1 MTSIAVNDFPS
12 VGESLQPLPASP
24 IDPRVAPP
32 IFEDRWDVAGFKPSH
47 NWRGKRSLEIMH
59 PLRHN
64 GGDDETGVLVLDLDD
79 IAPASAH
86 SGHSALGHIHAAS
99 FALGIVGVGLA
110 WGLGAYPAFKQMF
123 ESRSVL
129 KELKEDDTTVNDKL
143 ADAEAGHPA
152 IYRQVVKNAKAALRL
167 NQANRRLEYVKGT
180 FAGAIAGTGMTVI
193 GGAIILGPE
202 MFGALSATSAAIA
215 APLLTI
221 GSVLVPIFCAG
232 MVGYEGYRT
241 WRATQVYRHSS
252 VLARHQLTG
261 TENRALDLLHGRL
274 NRIRNHALANSASYI
289 GLAVGAPLT
298 SFVGPI
304 GLAVLL
310 PGVVG
315 LVVAGYYHSKHLHY
329 SEQLSPEQRL
339 RLGNKH
345 EIANRVVL
353 ADEEYRLLK
362 QLKAQKRLLYPYA
375 EESPPPVR
383 QCVLGINAL
392 RKLGGKH
399 LAYEPAEITVH
410 TYLERQ
416 AELEV
421 SFYQN
426 QGLALH
432 AATQQ
437 AARGGVLE
445 EGPVARALAGQGE
458 HLTAALRHA
467 QHDAGELREEAAA
480 FACLDRATWMFS
492 VCRFLVRKSL
502 FPDVA
507 KAALDDADLEA
518 MLMATGIAW
527 EDAGESESEAAGEVH
542 VDANALVLAMADTS
556 GMSQEQQ
563 LWLQQAWARH
573 TQDILFKL
581 EKTRAKYRRHELLDI
596 LGQRIESHAKGHDA
610 EDAAEATT

>member
-1 MTSIAVNDFPS
+1 MTPLAVNDFPS

-24 IDPRVAPP
+24 IDPRVSPLV
-32 IFEDRWDVAGFKPSH
+32 FEDRWDVAGFRPSH
-47 NWRGKRSLEIMH
+47 NWRGKRSLEIVH

-79 IAPASAH
+79 IAPASSH
-86 SGHSALGHIHAAS
+86 SGSSGVVGHIVGGS
-99 FALGIVGVGLA
+99 FALGLVGVGLA

-129 KELKEDDTTVNDKL
+129 KELAEDRATLHEKL
-143 ADAEAGHPA
+143 GEAEAGHPEV
-152 IYRQVVKNAKAALRL
+152 YRQVVKNARASLRL

-180 FAGAIAGTGMTVI
+180 FAGAIAGSGM
-193 GGAIILGPE
+193 AIIGAAIICGPE
-202 MFGALSATSAAIA
+202 MFGALSATSAAA
-215 APLLTI
+215 GAPLLLV
-221 GSVLVPIFCAG
+221 GSVLVPVFCAG

-274 NRIRNHALANSASYI
+274 NRIRNHALANTASYI

-315 LVVAGYYHSKHLHY
+315 LIFAGYYHSKHLHY

-362 QLKAQKRLLYPYA
+362 ELKAQKRLLYPWA

-383 QCVLGINAL
+383 QVVKGINAL
-392 RKLGGKH
+392 RKLSGKH
-399 LAYEPAEITVH
+399 RDYEPAQTTVH

-416 AELEV
+416 ADLEV
-421 SFYQN
+421 SFYHN
-426 QGLALH
+426 QGLALD
-432 AATQQ
+432 AAWQQ
-437 AARGGVLE
+437 AIAGGVADGEVL
-445 EGPVARALAGQGE
+445 GTLQTQHE
-458 HLTAALRHA
+458 HLDAALRHA
-467 QHDAGELREEAAA
+467 QHDAGELQAEAGET
-480 FACLDRATWMFS
+480 LDRATWMFS

-507 KAALDDADLEA
+507 KAALDDGDLEA
-518 MLMATGIAW
+518 ALMAAGIAW
-527 EDAGESESEAAGEVH
+527 EDPDEGEVH
-542 VDANALVLAMADTS
+542 VDANALVLAMADDST
-556 GMSQEQQ
+556 MPEKEQV
-563 LWLQQAWARH
+563 WLQQAWARLTEDH
-573 TQDILFKL
+573 LFKL

-596 LGQRIESHAKGHDA
+596 MGQRIESHAKGHD
-610 EDAAEATT
+610 EPNSTP